1 MLMDGWAR
9 KWWTVEEGS
18 RLGCME
24 DMEPGGLRVLLGV
37 EGSSL
42 TLGRSA
48 NHWGVMW
55 KQWWWKDGGC
65 RMDCSYQ

>member
-1 MLMDGWAR
+1 LMGGWAR
-9 KWWTVEEGS
+9 KWWMAVEGS

-24 DMEPGGLRVLLGV
+24 DREPGGLWVLLGV
-37 EGSSL
+37 EESSL
-42 TLGRSA
+42 TPGRSG

-55 KQWWWKDGGC
+55 KWWRDGGC